1 MHLRH
6 AGRAVAWLTLLLPWP
21 DAPARAD
28 IIHLKNGGT
37 IVADSWEDRGD
48 VLIVLQDGGRITVPR
63 ADVERVE
70 PTPPARPASD
80 PAAPPGSPA
89 APGPSPAPAPPASPA
104 GSTAAMTDDEIQGAI
119 EILKRRINDFP
130 LARAENTRR
139 LVALLGQLG
148 GRALKARNYDAA
160 VARFRDA
167 LAYDPKDAGA
177 QLGLA
182 AAYFRQDQDIF
193 ARSTLERALLDHP
206 DNPALHALL
215 GDVYNSQERTGEA
228 LQEWQKAYDLKPD
241 ASLKAKIDK
250 LGRER
255 SIDGD
260 YRQSEAAH
268 FTMKYDGERA
278 GADLGGQILEYLE
291 SQFRTLET
299 RFDHYPL
306 QPIVVIVYPQKQFYE
321 ATQAD
326 ANVGGLYDGKIRV
339 PIGGLKQINAEAR
352 RVLLHELAHA
362 FIAGKS
368 RGTAPRWLHEGLAQQ
383 IEGKT
388 TPTATGVA
396 LAKEF
401 RGLDGRETWGQGF
414 SYPSA
419 LAFVEWLDE
428 RVGFPALLD
437 VLEATGRGASPETA
451 FEEATRYSLKELRQ
465 AWGEALVRKY
475 LQ

>member
-70 PTPPARPASD
+70 PTPPARPAQE
-80 PAAPPGSPA
+80 
-89 APGPSPAPAPPASPA
+89 PAPAASPA

-119 EILKRRINDFP
+119 EILKRRINDYP

-148 GRALKARNYDAA
+148 GRALKARNNDAA
-160 VARFRDA
+160 VTRFRDA
-167 LAYDPKDAGA
+167 LAYDPKDSGA

-215 GDVYNSQERTGEA
+215 GDVYNSQERTEEA

-241 ASLKAKIDK
+241 AALKTKIDK
-250 LGRER
+250 MARER

-278 GADLGGQILEYLE
+278 GADLGGQILEYLA
-291 SQFRTLET
+291 SQFRTLEA

-306 QPIVVIVYPQKQFYE
+306 QPIVVIVYPQKQGI
-321 ATQAD
+321 
-326 ANVGGLYDGKIRV
+326 V
-339 PIGGLKQINAEAR
+339 
-352 RVLLHELAHA
+352 
-362 FIAGKS
+362 
-368 RGTAPRWLHEGLAQQ
+368 
-383 IEGKT
+383 IE
-388 TPTATGVA
+388 
-396 LAKEF
+396 
-401 RGLDGRETWGQGF
+401 
-414 SYPSA
+414 
-419 LAFVEWLDE
+419 
-428 RVGFPALLD
+428 
-437 VLEATGRGASPETA
+437 
-451 FEEATRYSLKELRQ
+451 
-465 AWGEALVRKY
+465 
-475 LQ
+475 